1 VKGQSAT
8 LDQIR
13 RAGIE
18 ALARELGPT
27 GMIRFLQQYEPGAG
41 DYTAE
46 KSTRR
51 GKTTV
56 KELTRRIHQNRRQG
70 RRSARLGK

>member
-1 VKGQSAT
+1 MKGQSVT

-18 ALARELGPT
+18 ALARELGPI

-46 KSTRR
+46 KSGRR
-51 GKTTV
+51 GKITV
-56 KELTRRIHQNRRQG
+56 NELTRRIRQKRRQF
-70 RRSARLGK
+70 RRAPRAE

>member
-18 ALARELGPT
+18 ALVRELGPV

-41 DYTAE
+41 DYTAD
-46 KSTRR
+46 KSRRR
-51 GKTTV
+51 GKTSV
-56 KELTRRIHQNRRQG
+56 RELVRRIRKNRQHRAN
-70 RRSARLGK
+70 SD